1 MTVGTQVLTG
11 VIHGR
16 SIELENTPRLG
27 DGQRV
32 SVVVRPVTP
41 TGEGLRKAFGSWRK
55 DAKKLGLF
63 LTSTY
68 ANRADGHRSAR

>member
-1 MTVGTQVLTG
+1 MTVGTQILKG

-16 SIELENTPRLG
+16 TIELENAPRLG

-32 SVVVRPVTP
+32 SVLVRPATP

-55 DAKKLGLF
+55 DAKKLGPF
-63 LTSTY
+63 ITSTY
-68 ANRADGHRSAR
+68 ANRADGRRSSR

>member
-1 MTVGTQVLTG
+1 MTVGTQILKG

-16 SIELENTPRLG
+16 AIELENAPRLG
-27 DGQRV
+27 DGQRD
-32 SVVVRPVTP
+32 SVVVLPAMP